1 MVMLTRAIRSVYW
14 HPLSRFPG
22 PRLYAASR
30 LPYIFFA
37 FTGRLAVQHHQLHRK
52 YGPIVRTAPNELSF
66 IEASAW
72 KTIHAQHAGRHT
84 AFRKNYDS
92 FNETRN
98 QIGHSIFIADD
109 DNHTRMR
116 KVLDYAFSPRALRE
130 QEPLIQRHV
139 QELINGLEDERLST
153 HGMVDLMEWYSW
165 TAFDI
170 VADAAFG
177 EPFKCLLEPMYRHWP
192 ILLSKSWK
200 VIVYSSGVKNIMPCS
215 LRWMFPTWVLQTEV
229 NKLDL
234 VLNRVKKR
242 LARKPNRGDLL
253 SSIIA
258 HNDKKGTLTETE
270 IISNASLFVFA
281 GTETV
286 ATLLCAVTYL
296 LTQNPQAM
304 TSITNEIR
312 MRFQDEVIITIQHL
326 NEMKFLNACINEALR
341 IFPPIAEGL
350 PRIAPSEG
358 ATISGEWIPGEVGFL

>member
-1 MVMLTRAIRSVYW
+1 MLTKAIRNVYW

-22 PRLYAASR
+22 PRLYAACR

-37 FTGRLAVQHHQLHRK
+37 FTGRLAVQHHELHKR
-52 YGPIVRTAPNELSF
+52 YGRIVRTAPNELSF

-72 KTIHAQHAGRHT
+72 KTIHAPHAGRHT

-130 QEPLIQRHV
+130 QEPLIQSHV
-139 QELINGLEDERLST
+139 QELINGLEIERLCT
-153 HGMVDLMEWYSW
+153 HGVVDLLEWYSW
-165 TAFDI
+165 AAFDI

-177 EPFKCLLEPMYRHWP
+177 EPFKCLSEPIYRQWP
-192 ILLSKSWK
+192 ILLSKTWK
-200 VIVYSSGVKNIMPCS
+200 VIVYSSGVKNIIPFS
-215 LRWMFPTWVLQTEV
+215 LRWMFPTWVLQKEV

-234 VLNRVKKR
+234 VLNRVKQR

-253 SSIIA
+253 SSIMA
-258 HNDKKGTLTETE
+258 QNGKKGTLTETE

-296 LTQNPQAM
+296 LTQSPQAM
-304 TSITNEIR
+304 ASITNEIR
-312 MRFQDEVIITIQHL
+312 MRFQDEAIITIQDL
-326 NEMKFLNACINEALR
+326 NEMRFLNACINEALR

-350 PRIAPSEG
+350 PRIAPPEG